1 MSSNLT
7 YNYIARVLVGT
18 NDIKLFDFRFG
29 PLTECDKGIMTDINS
44 SSNADF
50 QRNNP

>member
-7 YNYIARVLVGT
+7 YNYIARVGT

-29 PLTECDKGIMTDINS
+29 PLTECDKGIMTNINS
-44 SSNADF
+44 S
-50 QRNNP
+50 